1 MERGDSDTAALSQP
15 PDASPA
21 GLLSPGKRLLTIGL
35 TLVVTM
41 IGFEALAVATAM
53 PVVEDDL
60 GGLQLYGLVFSG
72 FMVANLVG
80 AAYAGLE
87 ADRREPALPFAA
99 GLGLFSAGLV
109 LGGLAPSMEVL
120 VAGRCVQG
128 LGSGMIVT
136 LAYVGIA
143 RGYEESL
150 RPRMFAV
157 LSSAWVVPGMIGPA
171 LAGAIADHLTW
182 RLVFLGLLPL
192 LPLAG
197 VLTIPAMRRL
207 VPPNDVKSGG
217 NRLLYSVALA
227 GGAGLVLAASTQS
240 AVAIIVPLVAVG
252 FAIAVPALRALLPA
266 GTFTAAPGLPAAV
279 AVLAIIS
286 AAFFGAEAFLPFAL
300 TDVRG
305 QSPTIAGAT
314 LTAATL
320 SWTAGAWIQA
330 QRAQVWPRRSMV
342 ITGILFVIAGI
353 SISGSVSADE
363 VPVMMAAIGWGVGG
377 LGMGLAYAAIS
388 LTILSEAP
396 EGQTG
401 YASSSLHL
409 ANVLGVAFGAG
420 IAGAIV
426 GAGDAADWS
435 TGTSTGTAFAVM
447 AGLAIIASGTAL
459 RLPGRP
465 FATSAT

>member
-1 MERGDSDTAALSQP
+1 
-15 PDASPA
+15 
-21 GLLSPGKRLLTIGL
+21 
-35 TLVVTM
+35 M

-80 AAYAGLE
+80 AAYAGLQ
-87 ADRREPALPFAA
+87 ADRREPAVPFAA
-99 GLGLFSAGLV
+99 GLGLFGAGLV

-128 LGSGMIVT
+128 LGSGIIVT

-143 RGYEESL
+143 RGYSEAL

-157 LSSAWVVPGMIGPA
+157 LSSAWVVPGMLGPA
-171 LAGAIADHLTW
+171 LAGVVADHLTW
-182 RLVFLGLLPL
+182 RLVFLGLVPL

-197 VLTIPAMRRL
+197 VLTLPAMRGL
-207 VPPNDVKSGG
+207 APGNDVRPGG
-217 NRLLYSVALA
+217 NRLFHSVLLA
-227 GGAGLVLAASTQS
+227 AGAGLVLAASTQS
-240 AVAIIVPLVAVG
+240 EAIIIVPLVAVG
-252 FAIAVPALRALLPA
+252 FVVAVLALRALLPA
-266 GTFTAAPGLPAAV
+266 GTFTAAHGLPAAV
-279 AVLAIIS
+279 AVMAISS

-305 QSPTIAGAT
+305 QSPTIAGLT

-330 QRAQVWPRRSMV
+330 HRAQVWPRRSMV

-353 SISGSVSADE
+353 AISGSVSANE
-363 VPVMMAAIGWGVGG
+363 VPVMMAAIGWAVGG
-377 LGMGLAYAAIS
+377 LGMGLTYSAVS

-396 EGQTG
+396 EDQTG

-420 IAGAIV
+420 VAGAIV

-447 AGLAIIASGTAL
+447 VGLAVVASVAAM

-465 FATSAT
+465 FTATAA

>member
-1 MERGDSDTAALSQP
+1 MTGDRDPAPKSQP
-15 PDASPA
+15 DAPA
-21 GLLSPGKRLLTIGL
+21 GLLSPGRRLLTIGL

-87 ADRREPALPFAA
+87 ADRREPAAPFAA
-99 GLGLFSAGLV
+99 GLALFSAGLV
-109 LGGLAPSMEVL
+109 IGGLAPSMEVV

-128 LGSGMIVT
+128 LGSGMVVT

-143 RGYEESL
+143 RGYGEAL

-157 LSSAWVVPGMIGPA
+157 LSSAWVVPGMLGPA
-171 LAGAIADHLTW
+171 LAGAVADHLTW

-192 LPLAG
+192 LPVAGILTLPALRHLA
-197 VLTIPAMRRL
+197 PRNEAE
-207 VPPNDVKSGG
+207 PGG
-217 NRLLYSVALA
+217 SRLLHSVVLA
-227 GGAGLVLAASTQS
+227 AGASLVLAGSVLSDVT
-240 AVAIIVPLVAVG
+240 IIVPLVAVG
-252 FAIAVPALRALLPA
+252 FVIAVLALRALLPA

-279 AVLAIIS
+279 AVMGIIS
-286 AAFFGAEAFLPFAL
+286 AAFFGAEAFLPLAL

-305 QSPTIAGAT
+305 QSPTIAGLT

-320 SWTAGAWIQA
+320 SWTAGAWMQA
-330 QRAQVWPRRSMV
+330 QRAHVWPRRSMV
-342 ITGILFVIAGI
+342 TAGILLVVAGI
-353 SISGSVSADE
+353 GISGSVSAQG
-363 VPVMMAAIGWGVGG
+363 VPVASAAIGWGIGG
-377 LGMGLAYAAIS
+377 LGMGLAYSALS

-396 EGQTG
+396 EDQTG
-401 YASSSLHL
+401 YASASLHL

-426 GAGDAADWS
+426 GAGDAANWS
-435 TGTSTGTAFAVM
+435 TGTSTGSAFAVM
-447 AGLAIIASGTAL
+447 AGLAVIATGTAL
-459 RLPGRP
+459 RLPARP
-465 FATSAT
+465 FAAAAG

>member
-1 MERGDSDTAALSQP
+1 METGDRDPAALSQI
-15 PDASPA
+15 DAPT

-87 ADRREPALPFAA
+87 ADRHEPAMSFAA
-99 GLGLFSAGLV
+99 GLGLFGAGLV
-109 LGGLAPSMEVL
+109 IGGLAPSMEVL
-120 VAGRCVQG
+120 VLGRCVQG

-143 RGYEESL
+143 RGYEEAL

-157 LSSAWVVPGMIGPA
+157 LSSAWVIPGMLGPA
-171 LAGAIADHLTW
+171 LAGAVADHLSW

-197 VLTIPAMRRL
+197 LLTLPVMRHLAPA
-207 VPPNDVKSGG
+207 NDVKPGG
-217 NRLLYSVALA
+217 NRLLLSVVLA
-227 GGAGLVLAASTQS
+227 AGAGLVLAASTQS
-240 AVAIIVPLVAVG
+240 EVTIIVPLVAVG
-252 FAIAVPALRALLPA
+252 FVVAVLALRALLPA
-266 GTFTAAPGLPAAV
+266 GTFRAAPGLPAAI
-279 AVLAIIS
+279 AVLGISS
-286 AAFFGAEAFLPFAL
+286 AAFFGTEAFLPLAL

-305 QSPTIAGAT
+305 QSPTIAGLT

-330 QRAQVWPRRSMV
+330 QRAQVWSRRQMV
-342 ITGILFVIAGI
+342 VAGILFVVAGIAIAG
-353 SISGSVSADE
+353 SVTVDE
-363 VPVMMAAIGWGVGG
+363 VPVWAAAVGWAVGG
-377 LGMGLAYAAIS
+377 LGMGLAYSAVS

-396 EGQTG
+396 ADQTG

-426 GAGDAADWS
+426 GAGDAADWG
-435 TGTSTGTAFAVM
+435 TGTSTGAAFAVM
-447 AGLAIIASGTAL
+447 AGLAVIASVTAM

-465 FATSAT
+465 FAATAT